1 MINYLA
7 DVLASETG
15 LTNRPLQ
22 TIQSNKLLIVES
34 LVEIDKDILYSVYDF
49 IENNHKITNKLCNEL
64 QRRFEVESKNFID

>member
-7 DVLASETG
+7 DVLEDETG
-15 LTNRPLQ
+15 LTNQPLQ
-22 TIQSNKLLIVES
+22 TIQDNKLLIVES

>member
-7 DVLASETG
+7 DVLEDETG
-15 LTNRPLQ
+15 LTNQPLQ
-22 TIQSNKLLIVES
+22 TIQDNKLLIVES

-64 QRRFEVESKNFID
+64 QRRFEEESQHFID

>member
-7 DVLASETG
+7 DVLEDETG

-22 TIQSNKLLIVES
+22 TIQANKLLIVES
-34 LVEIDKDILYSVYDF
+34 LVEIDKEILYSVYDF